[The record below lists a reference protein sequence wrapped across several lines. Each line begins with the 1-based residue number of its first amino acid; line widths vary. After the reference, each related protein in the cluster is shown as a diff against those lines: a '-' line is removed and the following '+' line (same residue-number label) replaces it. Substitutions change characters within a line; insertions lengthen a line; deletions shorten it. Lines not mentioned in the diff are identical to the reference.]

1 MRKQAFQTLAGC
13 TATFRFLE
21 IEAEQKKD
29 LQSSEIL
36 GWLKASVAMLDR

>member
-21 IEAEQKKD
+21 IEAEQKTD
-29 LQSSEIL
+29 SQSSEIL
-36 GWLKASVAMLDR
+36 RWLKASVAMLDR